1 MSNKIFYKI
10 LTVIL
15 LLCCIIPHPTYAL
28 KWEDD
33 DTPISFKLE
42 LLPWDY
48 VDKIIPN
55 KTKFTIVDVET
66 GLYFNVQRRAGNQHA
81 DVQPLTRKDTKI
93 MKKIYSGEW
102 SWKRRAIIVV
112 VNDQM
117 IAASMHGMPHGAGA
131 LQNGFPGH
139 FCVHF
144 YGSITHRL
152 KNEDPSHKLM
162 ILKAAGK
169 IDEYLNTVNP
179 YELINIF
186 TIAINQGDRQLLK
199 MILSNSGYSK
209 RFDEILKDITYLRV
223 NILSTPSSEGINE
236 MILVEIPVQINI
248 YTKKQDRKKKRI
260 NFIIRRD
267 SLTHRWL
274 IDQELLYKYLK

>member
-15 LLCCIIPHPTYAL
+15 ILCCIIPHPAYAL

-33 DTPISFKLE
+33 DTPISFKIE
-42 LLPWDY
+42 LLSWDY

-55 KTKFTIVDVET
+55 KTKFTIIDVET

-102 SWKRRAIIVV
+102 SWKRRAIIVLA
-112 VNDQM
+112 NDQM

-199 MILSNSGYSK
+199 MILSNSRYSK
-209 RFDEILKDITYLRV
+209 HFDEILKDITYLRV

-248 YTKKQDRKKKRI
+248 YTKKQDRKKRGSI
-260 NFIIRRD
+260 L
-267 SLTHRWL
+267 SLEE
-274 IDQELLYKYLK
+274 IV